1 MKKAIGIIMAA
12 LLVLCLHQT
21 LLADVIVT
29 KIHSVSSQNPVP
41 GRDAINTVNGSGL
54 QDGKH
59 VASED
64 GTAWTSL
71 GTYGRDFAPYIVYDL
86 GSARNVHTM
95 HIWNY
100 NSSLQLVRK
109 RNNEEASQQKPQP
122 HSVIGAKDVE
132 ILTSLDGKTFQSRG
146 VKQFQMASGT
156 SQEKGQ
162 RIRTNYKNVRF
173 IKLVIQSTHEG
184 TIFNG
189 KGDKPGDFDDR
200 LLTGLSEVQ
209 FIAPG
214 LIDLKKPSDRLTLK
228 EGSGKSTNYQI
239 RLLQKPSKPF
249 RFAAVPEG
257 KSLTLNDSKAGE
269 ALFLNFDAKNWNQW
283 QTIEVKAI
291 DDDRDTTD
299 LVVSIAHFFES
310 EKGQGFS
317 KVSQTLEVSI
327 EDNDETPI
335 EDLKPIDPEKRME
348 WFADI
353 KYYWF
358 IHWGPSSL
366 GGGEISFSRINFGSD
381 RYDQFYKK
389 FKAEKFDAEEWVKLA
404 KAGGLKTIV
413 LIAKHTD
420 GFCMWDSKTTDYDI
434 MSTPFGRDITKELSE
449 ACKKHGLRFSLYY
462 SNPDWYHPDW
472 WCPVTGGPGYKLKPE
487 EYGKDNY
494 EFSSW
499 WGRVQIPTGQKPN
512 KQRYVKYMTKQV
524 EELLTNYGDISLMW
538 WDGSNPGAFGQIWV
552 NEQEKIGR
560 DLEKLA
566 RKWQPA
572 MVQNNR
578 LGWDRTK
585 AGYTG
590 GWFSDAFGDYNSTEV
605 GLATVNVNKPWELT
619 WTLGTQWSWK
629 PNDVYKSKR
638 NQIREYLLKA
648 VGQNGNYLMDVSPD
662 SSGAFEPRV
671 VKRITE
677 IGNWLKLYGESI
689 YETRG
694 GPYMPQNPNAA
705 TWGYSTR
712 KDNKVYLHILNW
724 PADNQLTFPSLGK
737 KIVKSKLLTGGNVN
751 VTQANAT
758 SPITIEVPS
767 YYQKEIDTIIELEF
781 DSDVMKITPIRTKL
795 I

>member
-1 MKKAIGIIMAA
+1 MTIN
-12 LLVLCLHQT
+12 QSSS
-21 LLADVIVT
+21 LAH
-29 KIHSVSSQNPVP
+29 HSAKQGQERHVFKPSFHSPARHGFSP
-41 GRDAINTVNGSGL
+41 LFTGSGL

-64 GTAWTSL
+64 GTAWTTL
-71 GTYGRDFAPYIVYDL
+71 GTYGRKDFALYIVYDL
-86 GSARNVHTM
+86 GSVHNVQAM

-100 NSSLQLVRK
+100 NSALPLVRI
-109 RNNEEASQQKPQP
+109 RNNEEASKQKPQP

-146 VKQFQMASGT
+146 VKQFQMASGA
-156 SQEKGQ
+156 SEEKGQ
-162 RIRTNYKNVRF
+162 RIKTNYENVRF
-173 IKLVIQSTHEG
+173 IKFVIQTTHEG

-189 KGDKPGDFDDR
+189 KGDKPGDFEDR
-200 LLTGLSEVQ
+200 MLTGLSEVQ

-214 LIDLKKPSDRLTLK
+214 LIELKTPGDRLTLK

-239 RLLQKPSKPF
+239 RLLKKPSESIK
-249 RFAAVPEG
+249 FAAVPEG
-257 KSLTLNDSKAGE
+257 RSLALNAGKAGE
-269 ALFLNFDAKNWNQW
+269 ALFLDFNAKNWNQW
-283 QTIEVKAI
+283 QNIEVKAV

-299 LVVSIAHFFES
+299 LVVSIAHFFKP
-310 EKGQGFS
+310 EKRQGFS

-335 EDLKPIDPEKRME
+335 EDLKPIDPDKRME
-348 WFADI
+348 WFRDI

-358 IHWGPSSL
+358 ICWGPCAI
-366 GGGEISFSRINFGSD
+366 GGGEISFSRANYIGSA
-381 RYDQFYKK
+381 RYDQFYKE
-389 FKAEKFDAEEWVKLA
+389 FKGEKFDAEEWVKLA

-413 LIAKHTD
+413 LIAKHCD
-420 GFCMWDSKTTDYDI
+420 GFAMWDTETTDYDI
-434 MSTPFGRDITKELSE
+434 MSTPFGRDMTKELAE

-462 SNPDWYHPDW
+462 SNPDWYNPDW
-472 WCPVTGGPGYKLKPE
+472 WCAVTGPGYELKPE
-487 EYGKDNY
+487 EYGTDNY

-499 WGRVQIPTGQKPN
+499 WGRAHIPEGQKPN
-512 KQRYVKYMTKQV
+512 KQRYVKYMTKQC
-524 EELLTNYGDISLMW
+524 EELLNNYGDISLMW
-538 WDGSNPGAFGQIWV
+538 WDGANPGCFGQIWV
-552 NEQEKIGR
+552 NEQETIGR

-578 LGWDRTK
+578 LGWDRTTP
-585 AGYTG
+585 GYPG
-590 GWFSDAFGDYNSTEV
+590 GWFSDAFGDYNSTEI
-605 GLATVNVNKPWELT
+605 GMATVNVNKPWELT

-629 PNDVYKSKR
+629 PNDIYKTKK

-694 GPYMPQNPNAA
+694 GPYMPQDPNAA

-724 PADNQLTFPSLGK
+724 PADNQLTLPSLGK
-737 KIVKSKLLTGGNVN
+737 RIVKSKLLTGGNVN

-758 SPITIEVPS
+758 SPITIEAPS

-781 DSDVMKITPIRTKL
+781 DSDVMKITPIRTKGDPGSGKNS
-795 I
+795 